1 MSSTSSRVAPTTPAS
16 PSRQSPRRPS
26 GQSFH
31 ERTRKLHTLANP
43 KKSVG
48 LTLLTGLF
56 ALYCLVP
63 MLWLFINATKTQGD
77 FVSSFGLGFG
87 KEFALWDNVVQVFTF
102 QDGIFSRWLMNTV
115 LYVIVGAVVSTFLAA
130 LGGYALAKHDFAGRR
145 AFLLVVLGSI
155 SVPGIALAIPQFLLF
170 AQLGITNTPWA
181 VLIPSFINPF
191 GLYLMWVFA
200 DQAVPTA
207 LIEAARIDG
216 AGELRIFLRIAM
228 PMLAPATVTVLLFSF
243 VSIWNNYFLPLIML
257 KDPGWY
263 PLTIGINQWNQLGS
277 TAGNGELIQ
286 NLVITGSLLM
296 IIPLIVAFLSLQRYW
311 QSGLSLGAVKD

>member
-1 MSSTSSRVAPTTPAS
+1 MSSTSSQVATPA
-16 PSRQSPRRPS
+16 PPRQSPTPAQGPR
-26 GQSFH
+26 
-31 ERTRKLHTLANP
+31 RKLYTMMNP
-43 KKSVG
+43 KKSTGITV
-48 LTLLTGLF
+48 LTGIF

-63 MLWLFINATKTQGD
+63 MVWLVINATKTQGD

-87 KEFALWDNVVQVFTF
+87 REFALWDNVVQVFTF
-102 QDGIFSRWLMNTV
+102 QEGIFTRWLLNTV
-115 LYVIVGAVVSTFLAA
+115 LYVTVGAVVSTFLAA
-130 LGGYALAKHDFAGRR
+130 LGGYALAKHDFVGRR
-145 AFLLVVLGSI
+145 SFLLVVLGSI

-200 DQAVPTA
+200 DQAVPNA

-216 AGELRIFLRIAM
+216 AGEFRIFLQIAM

-257 KDPGWY
+257 KDPAWY
-263 PLTIGINQWNQLGS
+263 PLTIGINQWNKLGS

-296 IIPLIVAFLSLQRYW
+296 IIPLIIAFLSLQRYW